1 MGNENKIFIKTTEK
15 DGVLID
21 HYNDLYGLVSAW
33 QNKKG
38 EVNLNWCD
46 MHFGRESKRMP
57 VKIPL
62 GDKEQ
67 AVTTLVEIVNA
78 IERGDV

>member
-38 EVNLNWCD
+38 EVNLELVRYALWAGIQANAGKNTA
-46 MHFGRESKRMP
+46 GRQGAGRYNP
-57 VKIPL
+57 
-62 GDKEQ
+62 G
-67 AVTTLVEIVNA
+67 
-78 IERGDV
+78 